1 MDLVFAGKKK
11 DGVKKKRKKRGIR
24 IGARGKIERGVEVWG
39 GGLMKWFPLLFA
51 NVKTLFFTSAIFDN
65 IAIWEDSSP
74 AIFSHYK
81 ANYS

>member
-1 MDLVFAGKKK
+1 
-11 DGVKKKRKKRGIR
+11 
-24 IGARGKIERGVEVWG
+24 
-39 GGLMKWFPLLFA
+39 MKWFPLLFA
-51 NVKTLFFTSAIFDN
+51 NAKTVFFTSSIFDN

>member
-1 MDLVFAGKKK
+1 
-11 DGVKKKRKKRGIR
+11 
-24 IGARGKIERGVEVWG
+24 
-39 GGLMKWFPLLFA
+39 MKWFPLLFA